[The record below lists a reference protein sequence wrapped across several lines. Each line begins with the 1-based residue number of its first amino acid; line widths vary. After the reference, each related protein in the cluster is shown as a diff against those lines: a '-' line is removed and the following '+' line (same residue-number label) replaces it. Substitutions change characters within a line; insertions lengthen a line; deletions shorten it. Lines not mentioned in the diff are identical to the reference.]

1 MIRLIRWLLTS
12 SIRYSYLF
20 VRAILR
26 LPLLLL
32 PIPPLV
38 RNQTA
43 GGLAIALW
51 FLGLYVVV
59 VAAAVPWWG
68 QLMVA
73 AAAALIIAGVVRMEG
88 RRSIVRRP
96 VRVRRCLGGGRRR

>member
-1 MIRLIRWLLTS
+1 MIRLIRWLLAA
-12 SIRYSYLF
+12 SIRYSYWF

-32 PIPPLV
+32 PISPRV
-38 RNQTA
+38 RNQVA

-51 FLGLYVVV
+51 FAGLCVLA
-59 VAAAVPWWG
+59 VAAATPWWG

-73 AAAALIIAGVVRMEG
+73 AAAALVIVGLVRMEG
-88 RRSIVRRP
+88 RRPIVRRP
-96 VRVRRCLGGGRRR
+96 VRVRCRPGGG

>member
-12 SIRYSYLF
+12 SIRYSYRF

-32 PIPPLV
+32 PISPRV
-38 RNQTA
+38 RNQVA
-43 GGLAIALW
+43 AALAIALW
-51 FLGLYVVV
+51 FAGLYILV
-59 VAAAVPWWG
+59 VAAAAPWWG

-73 AAAALIIAGVVRMEG
+73 AGAALVIVGVVRMEG
-88 RRSIVRRP
+88 RRLIVRRP
-96 VRVRRCLGGGRRR
+96 AGPMTSWRR

>member
-32 PIPPLV
+32 PIPPRV
-38 RNQTA
+38 RNQVA
-43 GGLAIALW
+43 GALAIALW
-51 FLGLYVVV
+51 FFLLLVS
-59 VAAAVPWWG
+59 VAVSDSPWWAEWIVIG
-68 QLMVA
+68 
-73 AAAALIIAGVVRMEG
+73 AAALVIVAVVRMEG
-88 RRSIVRRP
+88 RRPILRRP
-96 VRVRRCLGGGRRR
+96 VPAR

>member
-32 PIPPLV
+32 PIPP
-38 RNQTA
+38 RIRHQAA

-51 FLGLYVVV
+51 FLGLYVLVV
-59 VAAAVPWWG
+59 ETAAPWWG
-68 QLMVA
+68 QLMVV

-88 RRSIVRRP
+88 RRPAVRQP
-96 VRVRRCLGGGRRR
+96 VRVR